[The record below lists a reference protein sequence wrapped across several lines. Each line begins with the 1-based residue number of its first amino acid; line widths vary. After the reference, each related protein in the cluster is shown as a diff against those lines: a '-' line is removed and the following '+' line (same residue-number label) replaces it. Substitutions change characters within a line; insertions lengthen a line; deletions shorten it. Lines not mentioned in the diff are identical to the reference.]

1 MGRAT
6 GGRITRMTCVGFP
19 GTHAKGCGTPNKLD
33 FERINRIKPD
43 KCVLYLTKRISEI
56 NRKRVGDND
65 AF

>member
-1 MGRAT
+1 
-6 GGRITRMTCVGFP
+6 MTCVGFP